1 MDKNPCRVTVKRIE
15 KIPSRYYVQVKT
27 PVAKART
34 KVKVEVSD
42 SLLAESK
49 RLTDALRAR
58 IGADEIDNVRLS
70 FRYSLYAGRK
80 YETHAVFGRC
90 ILHRGRHGRA
100 DFGCNL

>member
-49 RLTDALRAR
+49 RLTDALRALPP
-58 IGADEIDNVRLS
+58 VS
-70 FRYSLYAGRK
+70 
-80 YETHAVFGRC
+80 
-90 ILHRGRHGRA
+90 A
-100 DFGCNL
+100 DFSGTLCAQIKAALASASD